1 MIQTNAA
8 WKRIA
13 MDPHH
18 HTTFSLTVDGQ
29 VIPPDRIALAPEITT
44 ALYTDRWSVGNVAS
58 SCLTV
63 TYLPDP
69 KAASPKRAAKAQMRC
84 TVWPRDG
91 DWVLADE
98 SGQPIVTEA
107 GQEVWLMDTQTII
120 VGTWYINTRAMDT
133 HGWVTLTCYD
143 KMLRLDKYTVK
154 KAAKKYGVKLTYP
167 VDMFQVTALA
177 EKVTG
182 LKEPPMEDTCG
193 LAFTKDDVG
202 ELTMREAL
210 GYVAAANGVNLA
222 ANATGTAMV
231 VLGYV
236 SYTHDAPY
244 ISVWKGGVDEMESD
258 LVDEYGEHIVFYD
271 EDSAAMFLDLAHMA
285 ELDIGE
291 TLPEITAVEVSGPD
305 DDVTWTATAEEAAAA
320 GTTYTIDWPLSC
332 GSQQVANQM
341 IAAMG
346 YFQYTPW
353 DARGVFL
360 DPCIQVGDMV
370 IVNGVETVVSE
381 ITATCGGSYVADC
394 GAAGDYAATEEL

>member
-91 DWVLADE
+91 DWALADE

-107 GQEVWLMDTQTII
+107 GQEIWLMDTQTII

-133 HGWVTLTCYD
+133 RGWVTLTCYD

-271 EDSAAMFLDLAHMA
+271 EDSAAMFLDLARIA

-291 TLPEITAVEVSGPD
+291 TLPEITTVEVSGPD

-320 GTTYTIDWPLSC
+320 GATYTIDWPLSC

-370 IVNGVETVVSE
+370 IVNGVETVISE

>member
-1 MIQTNAA
+1 MISTNAA

-13 MDPHH
+13 LDPYHQ
-18 HTTFSLTVDGQ
+18 TTFELIVDGQ
-29 VIPPDRIALAPEITT
+29 NIPPDRIAVAPEITS

-58 SCLTV
+58 SCLTA

-69 KAASPKRAAKAQMRC
+69 DVARPKKAAKVQMRC
-84 TVWPRDG
+84 TIWPRDG

-98 SGQPIVTEA
+98 SGQPIVTED
-107 GQEVWLMDTQTII
+107 GQEIWLMDTQTITI
-120 VGTWYINTRAMDT
+120 GTWYINTRATDA

-167 VDMFQVTALA
+167 VDMFQVTELA

-182 LKEPPMEDTCG
+182 LAEPPLEDACG

-210 GYVAAANGVNLA
+210 GYVAAANGANIV

-231 VLGYV
+231 AVHYGVYD
-236 SYTHDAPY
+236 SDMPY
-244 ISVWKGGVDEMESD
+244 IFVTPGVTDE
-258 LVDEYGEHIVFYD
+258 LVDEHGEYIMFFD
-271 EDSAAMFLDLAHMA
+271 EDSAALFLDLAHMA
-285 ELDIGE
+285 ELDLGE
-291 TLPEITAVEVSGPD
+291 TLPEVTAVEVSGPD
-305 DDVTWTATAEEAAAA
+305 DNATWTATAEEATVA

-341 IAAMG
+341 VAAIG
-346 YFQYTPW
+346 YFAYTPW
-353 DARGVFL
+353 DARSVLL
-360 DPCIQVGDMV
+360 DPSIQVGDTV
-370 IVNGVETVVSE
+370 IVNGVETVISD
-381 ITATCGGSYVADC
+381 ITATCSGTYVADC
-394 GAAGDYAATEEL
+394 GAAGDYAAAEEL